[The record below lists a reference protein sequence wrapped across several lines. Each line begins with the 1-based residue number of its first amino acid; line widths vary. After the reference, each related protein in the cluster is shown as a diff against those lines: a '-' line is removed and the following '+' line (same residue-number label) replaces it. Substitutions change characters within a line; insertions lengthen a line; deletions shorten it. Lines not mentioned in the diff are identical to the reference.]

1 MKKEGLL
8 TAVIIFCL
16 FLMTVTTLTTSDA
29 QASTKAI
36 KWRVQN
42 NYGMTA
48 GKPLLPELYLLAGW
62 TKWVEDVS
70 NGLIKVDIVPAGTV
84 CSPFDTFHAI
94 SKGVLDGALTH
105 AGFDKGIM
113 GPIVDVAFGLPMAW
127 QEPSAVRDAMEY
139 YGLAKV
145 IKEAYA
151 KHNVLY
157 FYAPPGMTY
166 HIGTTFPLQ
175 SLSDITGKKIRA
187 VGIYSEYV
195 RKLGASPTVVP
206 GPEMYMALKMGTLD
220 GMVYALDSV
229 PELKL
234 HEVLKCYIVEPNLC
248 TGNMAIYVSKKSVD
262 ALPTEIKNQI
272 IKYSDYIITA
282 TSLDR
287 AASAAKAVSISEK
300 LGVKLVHLSQPDKEK
315 VGKIC
320 MEIWRDFRKAAE
332 EKNDAYVI
340 KAMDILEQ
348 QQKDWGMAK

>member
-1 MKKEGLL
+1 MKRRKLFI
-8 TAVIIFCL
+8 VMISFCL
-16 FLMTVTTLTTSDA
+16 FFMAGILPTMSYA
-29 QASTKAI
+29 QPSTKVI

-48 GKPLLPELYLLAGW
+48 EKPLLPELYLAAGW
-62 TKWVEDVS
+62 AKWVEDIS
-70 NGLIKVDIVPAGTV
+70 NGLIKIDVVPAGTV
-84 CSPFDTFHAI
+84 CSPLDTFHAI
-94 SKGVLDGALTH
+94 SRGVLDGALTH
-105 AGFDKGIM
+105 AGFDKGVM
-113 GPIVDVAFGLPMAW
+113 GPIVDIAFGLPMAW
-127 QEPSAVRDAMEY
+127 QEPAAVRDAMEY

-151 KHNVLY
+151 KHNVHY

-175 SLSDITGKKIRA
+175 NLNDLRGKKIRA
-187 VGIYSEYV
+187 VGIYADYV

-234 HEVLKCYIVEPNLC
+234 YEVIKCYIVDPNIC

-262 ALPTEIKNQI
+262 SLPAELKNQI

-287 AASAAKAVSISEK
+287 AASARKAVSISEK
-300 LGVKLVHLSQPDKEK
+300 LGVKLVRLSPQDKEK
-315 VGKIC
+315 VERASL
-320 MEIWRDFRKAAE
+320 EIWQEIRKAAE
-332 EKNDAYVI
+332 GKQDAYVI
-340 KAMDILEQ
+340 KAMDILEEQ
-348 QQKDWGMAK
+348 RKDWGLAK